1 MEFAE
6 QIRMIRQR
14 MFLSQDEFAK
24 VLHVSLSTVNR
35 WEMGRSKPN
44 LTAMKQIKEFCGE
57 NGLEYDG
64 LESSWLS
71 LNKADLSR

>member
-14 MFLSQDEFAK
+14 MFLSQDEFSK

-35 WEMGRSKPN
+35 WEMGKSKPN

-57 NGLEYDG
+57 NGLEYDV

>member
-35 WEMGRSKPN
+35 WEMGKSKPN

>member
-6 QIRMIRQR
+6 QIRMMRQR
-14 MFLSQDEFAK
+14 MFLSQEEFAK
-24 VLHVSLSTVNR
+24 TLHVSLSTVNR
-35 WEMGRSKPN
+35 WEMGKSKPN
-44 LTAMKQIKEFCGE
+44 LTAMKQIKEFCGK
-57 NGLEYDG
+57 NGLDYQC

>member
-6 QIRMIRQR
+6 RIRVLRQK

-24 VLHVSLSTVNR
+24 RINVSLSTVNR

-44 LTAMKQIKEFCGE
+44 LTAMRSIKEFCSE
-57 NGLEYDG
+57 NSLDYDPLEA
-64 LESSWLS
+64 SWLS

>member
-24 VLHVSLSTVNR
+24 VLHVSLSTENR
-35 WEMGRSKPN
+35 GGASQ
-44 LTAMKQIKEFCGE
+44 T
-57 NGLEYDG
+57 
-64 LESSWLS
+64 
-71 LNKADLSR
+71 

>member
-14 MFLSQDEFAK
+14 KFLSQDEFAK

-35 WEMGRSKPN
+35 WEMGKSKPN
-44 LTAMKQIKEFCGE
+44 LTAMKQIKVFCGE

>member
-1 MEFAE
+1 MKFAE
-6 QIRMIRQR
+6 QIRIIRQR

-35 WEMGRSKPN
+35 WEMAKSKPN
-44 LTAMKQIKEFCGE
+44 LTAMKQIKEFCSE